1 MEKKSGGKR
10 QSFIRFTPAAFM
22 IRMGMGSAICA
33 ALLKNWTI
41 SVTSGVNVIWLCPVY
56 KSPMDDNG
64 YDIADYYHIDEAFG
78 TDEDM
83 DELIA
88 EAKKRGIRIIMDLV
102 VNHCSDEHEWFQKAK
117 ADPEG
122 PYGKYFYIKKESTA
136 RHRTTGGP
144 SSGGSAWGAD
154 RGNGL
159 LPAHF
164 YEETA
169 RFKLGKNKELRGRNL

>member
-1 MEKKSGGKR
+1 
-10 QSFIRFTPAAFM
+10 
-22 IRMGMGSAICA
+22 
-33 ALLKNWTI
+33 
-41 SVTSGVNVIWLCPVY
+41 
-56 KSPMDDNG
+56 MDDNG

-102 VNHCSDEHEWFQKAK
+102 VNHCSDEHKWFQKAK

-136 RHRTTGGP
+136 KHRTTGGP
-144 SSGGSAWGAD
+144 SSAEARGS
-154 RGNGL
+154 RSRERTITTCT
-159 LPAHF
+159 F

-169 RFKLGKNKELRGRNL
+169 RFKLGK